1 MTKLLM
7 IYLGFLLIKA
17 VALILP
23 KIIKP
28 LIFKTIPRR
37 NYDVNEVIKCKHMRP
52 DLYYKKQLQL
62 NEVSHK
68 EIEVDTVR
76 EIFKNKMK
84 HRELTRNQILAIR
97 HYLEGLIDCKEKKFD
112 NDCHCIYY
120 CLKRL
125 DKEEMLDLTALAN
138 LLK

>member
-17 VALILP
+17 VTLILP
-23 KIIKP
+23 RIIKP

-68 EIEVDTVR
+68 EIEVDTIR
-76 EIFKNKMK
+76 ELFKEKMK
-84 HRELTRNQILAIR
+84 HRKLTRSQILAIR
-97 HYLEGLIDCKEKKFD
+97 QYLEGLIDCKEKKFD

>member
-68 EIEVDTVR
+68 EIEVDTIR
-76 EIFKNKMK
+76 ELFKEKMK
-84 HRELTRNQILAIR
+84 HRKLTRSQILAIR
-97 HYLEGLIDCKEKKFD
+97 QYLEGLIDCKEKKFD

>member
-17 VALILP
+17 VTLILP
-23 KIIKP
+23 RIIKP

-68 EIEVDTVR
+68 EIEVDTIR
-76 EIFKNKMK
+76 ELFKEKMK
-84 HRELTRNQILAIR
+84 HRKLTRSQILAIR
-97 HYLEGLIDCKEKKFD
+97 QYLEGLIDCKEKKFD

-138 LLK
+138 LLQ

>member
-7 IYLGFLLIKA
+7 IYLGFLLVKA

-23 KIIKP
+23 QVIKP
-28 LIFKTIPRR
+28 LIFKIVPRR
-37 NYDVNEVIKCKHMRP
+37 QYTAEEVIACKHMRP

-68 EIEVDTVR
+68 EIEVDTIR
-76 EIFKNKMK
+76 ELFKEKMK
-84 HRELTRNQILAIR
+84 HRKLTRSQILAIR
-97 HYLEGLIDCKEKKFD
+97 KYLEQFVDCKEKKFS

-125 DKEEMLDLTALAN
+125 KSEQLMDLVALEN

>member
-7 IYLGFLLIKA
+7 IYLGFLLVKA

-23 KIIKP
+23 QVIKP
-28 LIFKTIPRR
+28 LIFKIVPRR
-37 NYDVNEVIKCKHMRP
+37 QYTAEEVIACKHMRP

-68 EIEVDTVR
+68 EIEVDTIR
-76 EIFKNKMK
+76 ELFKEKMK
-84 HRELTRNQILAIR
+84 HRKLTRSQILAIR
-97 HYLEGLIDCKEKKFD
+97 QYLEGLIDCKEKKFD

-138 LLK
+138 LLQ

>member
-7 IYLGFLLIKA
+7 IYLGFLLMKA
-17 VALILP
+17 VALLLP
-23 KIIKP
+23 KIIKI
-28 LIFKTIPRR
+28 LLFKIPRR
-37 NYDVNEVIKCKHMRP
+37 NYTAEEIISCKHMRP
-52 DLYYKKQLQL
+52 ELYYKKQLTEH
-62 NEVSHK
+62 EVSHK
-68 EIEVDTVR
+68 EIEVDTIR
-76 EIFKNKMK
+76 ELFKEKMK
-84 HRELTRNQILAIR
+84 HRKLTRSQILAIR
-97 HYLEGLIDCKEKKFD
+97 RYLEGSIDCKEKKFD

>member
-17 VALILP
+17 VTLILP
-23 KIIKP
+23 RIIKP

-68 EIEVDTVR
+68 EIEVDTIR
-76 EIFKNKMK
+76 ELFKEKMK
-84 HRELTRNQILAIR
+84 HRKLTRSQILAIR
-97 HYLEGLIDCKEKKFD
+97 QYLEGLIDCKEKKFD

-120 CLKRL
+120 CLKQL
-125 DKEEMLDLTALAN
+125 DKEQTLDLTSLTN